1 MPQTRTF
8 LNDIVSS
15 PVNLA
20 LVALI
25 CYFSY
30 KLIARTFA
38 KAPSASDPKHR
49 KIEKMPRRDFTLA
62 ELREYDGL
70 RRDDGRILVGVLGK
84 VFDMSAGATFY
95 GPGGPYSVFAGRDA
109 SRALATFSVDAK
121 LFKDED
127 DDLSDLTSSEL
138 SNVKEWEQ
146 QFLEKY
152 PVVGKLLKS
161 GEQPTNYNEVLENE
175 VASKL
180 NAISTAISSKSSSGS
195 GAGDAS
201 SEENKKEL

>member
-8 LNDIVSS
+8 VNDIVSS

-95 GPGGPYSVFAGRDA
+95 GPGNVD
-109 SRALATFSVDAK
+109 SRIGKYLELVRYITIYFFVMETF
-121 LFKDED
+121 
-127 DDLSDLTSSEL
+127 
-138 SNVKEWEQ
+138 
-146 QFLEKY
+146 Y
-152 PVVGKLLKS
+152 
-161 GEQPTNYNEVLENE
+161 
-175 VASKL
+175 
-180 NAISTAISSKSSSGS
+180 
-195 GAGDAS
+195 
-201 SEENKKEL
+201 